1 MLVNYHTHTRRC
13 NHARGSERDYIE
25 AAIAAGIRVLGFS
38 DHTPCPF
45 PDGHNS
51 WFRMSVESCPEYF
64 SAIRRLRDEYA
75 GRIELHV
82 GVELEYY
89 PAVFPA
95 QLELLRRNGC
105 EYLLL
110 GQHYLFNEEDDRYCG
125 SPTDE
130 PERLVQYVDQT
141 IEAMETGYF
150 TYLAHPDLLNFTGD
164 RALYRL
170 HMARLCR
177 AAKELDMPLELNLLG
192 LHDGR
197 SYPDRDFWE
206 LAAETGNRVVLGC
219 DAHCPE
225 ALNRP
230 ETEAAGRRFLA
241 DLGLT
246 PEESVPLVP
255 LI

>member
-13 NHARGSERDYIE
+13 NHATGSERDYIE
-25 AAIAAGIRVLGFS
+25 QALSAGIRVLGFS

-64 SAIRRLRDEYA
+64 DTIRALRDEYA

-89 PAVFPA
+89 PAIFPA

-110 GQHYLFNEEDDRYCG
+110 GQHYLYNEEDDRYCG
-125 SPTDE
+125 NPTDE
-130 PERLVQYVDQT
+130 PARLVQYVDQT

-164 RALYRL
+164 RGLYRL
-170 HMARLCR
+170 HMERLCR

-197 SYPDRDFWE
+197 SYPDRDFWR
-206 LAAETGNRVVLGC
+206 LAAETGTRVVLGC
-219 DAHCPE
+219 DAHRPE
-225 ALNRP
+225 AMNRP
-230 ETEAAGRRFLA
+230 ETEAAGRRLLA
-241 DLGLT
+241 ELGIT